1 MINYVLYDQAVS
13 EFIKW
18 IEKENTIPA
27 SDLFAIRIV
36 IVNNMSF
43 SDEKLNKYIFSIVED
58 IEKTKKVPE
67 EIKNKI
73 LASFL

>member
-1 MINYVLYDQAVS
+1 MINYVLYDQTVS

-18 IEKENTIPA
+18 IEKENAIPA

-36 IVNNMSF
+36 VVNNMSF
-43 SDEKLNKYIFSIVED
+43 SHEKLNKYIFSIVED

-67 EIKNKI
+67 EIKNKF
-73 LASFL
+73 LACFL